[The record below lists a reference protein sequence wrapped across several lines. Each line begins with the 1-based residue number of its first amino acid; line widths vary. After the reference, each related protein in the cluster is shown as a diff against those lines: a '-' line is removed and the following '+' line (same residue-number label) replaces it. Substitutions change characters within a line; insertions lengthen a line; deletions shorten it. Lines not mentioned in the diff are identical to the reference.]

1 MSGGSLNY
9 VYAQVEDAAH
19 SVAMRAQTPLHRA
32 FAAHLMKV
40 ADALHD
46 IEWLFSADYGPGQEV
61 EAIRAVVTPA
71 SVLETATEHAR
82 AALSELQDAI
92 KQSEH
97 LMPLPAPPT
106 TEPEQ

>member
-9 VYAQVEDAAH
+9 MYHKVEDAARDI
-19 SVAMRAQTPLHRA
+19 ARLAETPLHRA

-40 ADALHD
+40 AKALHD

-61 EAIRAVVTPA
+61 EAISAVVTPA
-71 SVLETATEHAR
+71 AVLETATEHAR

-92 KQSEH
+92 KQAEGA
-97 LMPLPAPPT
+97 AP
-106 TEPEQ
+106 